1 MLCQCFSSPCSCVAL
16 KAAQRAQRRANRDEN
31 KRERKRL
38 RKALVDDAPPRDDA
52 APRDATHDAA
62 PRASADDAAAPR
74 DATHDAAPRA
84 SADDAAAPRAPSPA
98 AALPAAAPPADAPR
112 PSWAS
117 RDDEEEDSPPA
128 VFNAPVSQ
136 TQASRGILTA
146 RSQLSSQALPSQ
158 FGPTPPLSGPLRDA
172 PWDDALRSRVQSL
185 RAVDADDPFARY
197 LVSLHGEIAARP
209 TMRLDDA
216 GDPAIRAALASVHEP
231 ADRGA
236 DEPWGCS

>member
-1 MLCQCFSSPCSCVAL
+1 MLCQCFASPCSCIAL

-62 PRASADDAAAPR
+62 PRAS
-74 DATHDAAPRA
+74 T
-84 SADDAAAPRAPSPA
+84 DDAAAPRAPSPE

-117 RDDEEEDSPPA
+117 RDDEDEDSPPA
-128 VFNAPVSQ
+128 VFNVPVSQ

-172 PWDDALRSRVQSL
+172 PWDDSLRSRVQSL

-197 LVSLHGEIAARP
+197 LVSLHGEIAAQP

-216 GDPAIRAALASVHEP
+216 GDPAIRAALAGVSEP

-236 DEPWGCS
+236 DGLWGYS

>member
-74 DATHDAAPRA
+74 
-84 SADDAAAPRAPSPA
+84 APSPA

-112 PSWAS
+112 PSGAS
-117 RDDEEEDSPPA
+117 RDDDEEDSPPA

>member
-1 MLCQCFSSPCSCVAL
+1 M
-16 KAAQRAQRRANRDEN
+16 
-31 KRERKRL
+31 
-38 RKALVDDAPPRDDA
+38 DDAPPRDDA

-62 PRASADDAAAPR
+62 PRAP
-74 DATHDAAPRA
+74 
-84 SADDAAAPRAPSPA
+84 ADDAAAPRASTDDTAAPREPSPE

-112 PSWAS
+112 SSGAS
-117 RDDEEEDSPPA
+117 RDDDEEDSPPA

-216 GDPAIRAALASVHEP
+216 GDPAIRAALAGVHEP

-236 DEPWGCS
+236 DEPWGYSQESACLKP

>member
-74 DATHDAAPRA
+74 
-84 SADDAAAPRAPSPA
+84 APSPA

-112 PSWAS
+112 PSGAS

>member
-1 MLCQCFSSPCSCVAL
+1 MP
-16 KAAQRAQRRANRDEN
+16 RRA
-31 KRERKRL
+31 
-38 RKALVDDAPPRDDA
+38 P
-52 APRDATHDAA
+52 
-62 PRASADDAAAPR
+62 
-74 DATHDAAPRA
+74 
-84 SADDAAAPRAPSPA
+84 ADDAAAPRAPSPE

-112 PSWAS
+112 SSGVVAATTRRTRRPPSSTA
-117 RDDEEEDSPPA
+117 
-128 VFNAPVSQ
+128 VSQ

-172 PWDDALRSRVQSL
+172 PWDDPLRSRVQSL

-216 GDPAIRAALASVHEP
+216 GDPRSAPPLEIP
-231 ADRGA
+231 RG
-236 DEPWGCS
+236 

>member
-1 MLCQCFSSPCSCVAL
+1 MLCQCFSSPCSCIAL

-62 PRASADDAAAPR
+62 PRAP
-74 DATHDAAPRA
+74 
-84 SADDAAAPRAPSPA
+84 ADDAAAPRAPSPE

-117 RDDEEEDSPPA
+117 RDDDEEDSPPA

-197 LVSLHGEIAARP
+197 LVSLHGEIAAKP

-216 GDPAIRAALASVHEP
+216 GDPAIRAALAGVHEP

-236 DEPWGCS
+236 DEPWGYS

>member
-1 MLCQCFSSPCSCVAL
+1 MVL

-62 PRASADDAAAPR
+62 PRASTDDAAAPR
-74 DATHDAAPRA
+74 E
-84 SADDAAAPRAPSPA
+84 PSPE

-112 PSWAS
+112 PSGAS
-117 RDDEEEDSPPA
+117 RDDEDEDSPPA

-216 GDPAIRAALASVHEP
+216 GDPAIRAPLTRFHEDDRG
-231 ADRGA
+231 AHRGA
-236 DEPWGCS
+236 DESWGYMYS

>member
-1 MLCQCFSSPCSCVAL
+1 MLCQCFSSPCSCIAL

-38 RKALVDDAPPRDDA
+38 RKALVDDGPKRDDA

-62 PRASADDAAAPR
+62 PRASADDAARAR
-74 DATHDAAPRA
+74 TVARGRAAGG
-84 SADDAAAPRAPSPA
+84 RAPA
-98 AALPAAAPPADAPR
+98 GRARRRRRRATARA
-112 PSWAS
+112 
-117 RDDEEEDSPPA
+117 DSPPA

-216 GDPAIRAALASVHEP
+216 GDPAIRAPLTRFHEDDRG
-231 ADRGA
+231 AHRGA
-236 DEPWGCS
+236 DESSGYMYS

>member
-1 MLCQCFSSPCSCVAL
+1 MLCQCFSSPCSCIAL

-38 RKALVDDAPPRDDA
+38 RKALVDDGPKRDD
-52 APRDATHDAA
+52 
-62 PRASADDAAAPR
+62 AAPR

-84 SADDAAAPRAPSPA
+84 SADDAAAPRAPSPE
-98 AALPAAAPPADAPR
+98 AALPAAAPPADAR
-112 PSWAS
+112 SSGAS
-117 RDDEEEDSPPA
+117 RDDEDEDSPPA

-172 PWDDALRSRVQSL
+172 PWDDALRSRAQSL

-216 GDPAIRAALASVHEP
+216 GDPAIRAPLTRFHEDDRG
-231 ADRGA
+231 AHRGA
-236 DEPWGCS
+236 DESSGYMYP

>member
-1 MLCQCFSSPCSCVAL
+1 
-16 KAAQRAQRRANRDEN
+16 
-31 KRERKRL
+31 
-38 RKALVDDAPPRDDA
+38 LVDDAPPRDD
-52 APRDATHDAA
+52 
-62 PRASADDAAAPR
+62 AAPR

-112 PSWAS
+112 PSGAS
-117 RDDEEEDSPPA
+117 RDDDEEDSPPA

-197 LVSLHGEIAARP
+197 LVSLHGEIAAKP

-236 DEPWGCS
+236 DEPWGYS

>member
-1 MLCQCFSSPCSCVAL
+1 MVL

-62 PRASADDAAAPR
+62 PRAS
-74 DATHDAAPRA
+74 T
-84 SADDAAAPRAPSPA
+84 DDAAAPRAPSPE

-112 PSWAS
+112 SSGAS
-117 RDDEEEDSPPA
+117 RDDDEEDSPPA

-158 FGPTPPLSGPLRDA
+158 FGPTPPLSGPLREA
-172 PWDDALRSRVQSL
+172 PWHDALRSRVQSL

-197 LVSLHGEIAARP
+197 LVSLHGEIAAQP

-216 GDPAIRAALASVHEP
+216 GDPAIRAALAGVHEP